1 MSGRNAPGAPPHNHD
16 TRSAR
21 GGRHRFAAPR
31 NAGRHSCR
39 GAPPQVQ
46 YRGGPASSRN
56 RTIASGAESLR
67 ALVLVALL
75 AACAPK
81 QQEPGAWQEGDGH
94 RWRELAVG
102 VGKGAGFTAMA
113 PSRTGVRFVNRVPAD
128 SIFANRHLAH
138 GAGVALG
145 DVDGDGRTDVFVA
158 GTIEPSALYRNAG
171 GWKFEDVTAR
181 SGITTAGR
189 HATGA
194 AFADVDGDGDQ
205 DLLVAMLG
213 APLALWVNDGK
224 GRFTDGSRS
233 AGFDAAYGATSL
245 ALADVDADGD
255 LDLYVA
261 TYKTRNA
268 MDVYPPQ
275 VRAFDQVVR
284 RRGDRYEVVDR
295 FRADFRV
302 TERADLGAVVRTQ
315 RADPDLFYINDGR
328 GRFSRQP
335 LAGSPRFLDEDGKPL
350 AEEPDFFG
358 LAAAFHDVNAD
369 GRPDLYVCND
379 FEDPDQV
386 WINQGAG
393 TFRLIDRRAI
403 RATSNSCMSVAFAD
417 VDADGA
423 QDIFT
428 ADMLALEDGRR
439 KTQVPTHT
447 PLPKRAGLEDDRP
460 QMQRN
465 ALQLSRG
472 DGTFAQAAEAAGV
485 DASGWTWG
493 SAFSDVDLDGRPDL
507 LLATGHVHDVMDADT
522 WERIRTQHLQYDWR
536 REIGLFPRLPLRNVA
551 FRNRGDGTFENASA
565 TWRFGTAEDVS
576 HAVATA
582 DLDGDGDEDAV
593 VTRLDAEPL
602 LLRSDARAGRVLV
615 RLRGEAGNTAGVGA
629 RVHVRAGTLP
639 VQSREVQGA
648 GLYLAGSDGGLT
660 FATGDADSLTID
672 VTWPG
677 GARSVVRARP
687 NREYVIMESGAKRI
701 LDGDRPTAAP
711 PLFSDASSLLGH
723 RHADSLF
730 DDFARQ
736 PLLDMR
742 LSQLGPGASWADVDG
757 DGDEDL
763 LVPSGRGGSL
773 AFLRNDG
780 GRFARVALGGVA
792 ALDQTSALAVPGAD
806 GRLSLLVGQATWE
819 AESPAAA
826 LAAARVLQLGVRGTP
841 APAIAGDTASAGAMA
856 LADVDTDGDLDLFVG
871 GRAVPGSYP
880 VAGASRLYRNEGG
893 RWVAD
898 AVIAD
903 AGLVS
908 GAIFSDVDAD
918 GDPDLVLAVDWGPIR
933 LHLNTGGRF
942 AAAPAS
948 WGLGELAG
956 RWNGIAAGDL
966 DGDGRM
972 DLVATS
978 WGRNVRHRASRE
990 RPLVLLAGNFDDNGS
1005 LDLLET
1011 RWDPERKAHVPLV
1024 GLGRLTVAAPSL
1036 RARVGGYAAF
1046 ADMTAEQ
1053 LLGDRMARTARLQAT
1068 TLEHVMLI
1076 NRGGRFE
1083 ARPLPAAAQLAPSF
1097 GVTVA
1102 DFDGD
1107 GHEDVAL
1114 AQNFFQTEIESP
1126 RYDAGRGLL
1135 LLGDGRGGLRP
1146 VPASGIVAWGD
1157 QRGVATA
1164 DYDRDGRADLAIA
1177 QNGGETKLFHNTGGR
1192 PGLRVRIDAGVG
1204 NPNGY
1209 GATVRVTYADG
1220 TRGPA
1225 REIHGGGGFWS
1236 LDGATAVLGLAG
1248 EPRSIVVRWPGGAE
1262 TTTDVPRGERNIV
1275 VRRGATLAA
1284 GGPGR

>member
-1 MSGRNAPGAPPHNHD
+1 MLLPLLA
-16 TRSAR
+16 T
-21 GGRHRFAAPR
+21 AAL
-31 NAGRHSCR
+31 G
-39 GAPPQVQ
+39 
-46 YRGGPASSRN
+46 
-56 RTIASGAESLR
+56 
-67 ALVLVALL
+67 
-75 AACAPK
+75 AACAPR
-81 QQEPGAWQEGDGH
+81 QQEPGAWQEADGH
-94 RWRELAVG
+94 RWRELRVSVG
-102 VGKGAGFTAMA
+102 GEAGFTAMS

-145 DVDGDGRTDVFVA
+145 DVDGDGRTDVFLA
-158 GTIEPSALYRNAG
+158 GTLEPSVLYRNAG
-171 GWKFEDVTAR
+171 AWKFEDVTAR
-181 SGITTAGR
+181 SGISTAGR
-189 HATGA
+189 RATGA

-213 APLALWVNDGK
+213 APLALWLNDGA
-224 GRFTDGSRS
+224 GRFTDGSRA
-233 AGFDAAYGATSL
+233 AGFDAAHGATSL

-284 RRGDRYEVVDR
+284 RRGDRYEVVER

-302 TERADLGAVVRTQ
+302 VERPDLGAVVRTQ
-315 RADPDLFYINDGR
+315 RADPDLFYLNDGK
-328 GRFSRQP
+328 GRFARQP

-393 TFRLIDRRAI
+393 AFRLIDRRAI

-423 QDIFT
+423 DDIFT
-428 ADMLALEDGRR
+428 ADMLALDDRRR

-447 PLPKRAGLEDDRP
+447 PLPKRAGVEDDRP

-465 ALQLSRG
+465 ALQLSRD
-472 DGTFAQAAEAAGV
+472 DGSFAQAAEAAGV
-485 DASGWTWG
+485 EASGWTWG
-493 SAFSDVDLDGRPDL
+493 STFSDVDLDGRPDL
-507 LLATGHVHDVMDADT
+507 LLATGHAHDVMDADT

-536 REIGLFPRLPLRNVA
+536 REIGLFPRLALRNVA
-551 FRNRGDGTFENASA
+551 FRNRGDGTFEDASEA
-565 TWRFGTAEDVS
+565 WRFGAGEDVS

-602 LLRSDARAGRVLV
+602 LLRSETRAGRVLV
-615 RLRGEAGNTAGVGA
+615 RLRGEGGNRAGIGA
-629 RVHVRAGTLP
+629 RVRVHAGALP
-639 VQSREVQGA
+639 AQSREVQGG
-648 GLYLAGSDGGLT
+648 GLYLAGGDFGLT

-677 GARSVVRARP
+677 GARSIVQARP
-687 NREYVIMESGAKRI
+687 NREYVILESGARHI
-701 LDGDRPTAAP
+701 LDGDRPTPPP
-711 PLFSDASSLLGH
+711 PLFTDASSLLGH
-723 RHADSLF
+723 RHGDSLF

-773 AFLRNDG
+773 ALLRNDG
-780 GRFARVALGGVA
+780 GRFTRTAAGGSA
-792 ALDQTSALAVPGAD
+792 AFDQTTTLVAPGFN
-806 GRLSLLVGQATWE
+806 GRPSILVGQASWE
-819 AESPAAA
+819 AVSPAAA
-826 LAAARVLQLGVRGTP
+826 LAAPRVLQLGAGGAPVP
-841 APAIAGDTASAGAMA
+841 AVGGDTASAGAMA
-856 LADVDTDGDLDLFVG
+856 LADVDGDGDLDLFVG

-893 RWVAD
+893 RWAAD
-898 AVIAD
+898 AAIPG

-918 GDPDLVLAVDWGPIR
+918 GDPDLVLATDWGPVR
-933 LHLNTGGRF
+933 LYLNTGGSF

-948 WGLGELAG
+948 WGLGELTG

-972 DLVATS
+972 DLVVTS

-1005 LDLLET
+1005 LDLLEA

-1024 GLGRLTVAAPSL
+1024 GLGRLTVAAPGL
-1036 RARVGGYAAF
+1036 RERAGSYTAF

-1053 LLGDRMARTARLQAT
+1053 LLGDRMARVARLQAT
-1068 TLEHVMLI
+1068 TLEHVALL

-1097 GVTVA
+1097 GVTIA

-1135 LLGDGRGGLRP
+1135 LRGDGRGALQP
-1146 VPASGIVAWGD
+1146 VATSGIVAWGD
-1157 QRGVATA
+1157 QRGIATA
-1164 DYDRDGRADLAIA
+1164 DYDGDGRADLAIA
-1177 QNGGETKLFHNTGGR
+1177 QNGGETKLFHNTGAR
-1192 PGLRVRIDAGVG
+1192 PGLRVRLDAGAG
-1204 NPNGY
+1204 NPHAYN
-1209 GATVRVTYADG
+1209 AIVRVRYADG
-1220 TRGPA
+1220 ALGPA
-1225 REIHGGGGFWS
+1225 REIHGGGGYWS
-1236 LDGATAVLGLAG
+1236 LDGATQVLGLAG
-1248 EPRSIVVRWPGGAE
+1248 VPRSVVVRWPGGGE
-1262 TTTDVPRGERNIV
+1262 TTADVPRDARNIV
-1275 VRRGATLAA
+1275 VRRGPTLAERGA
-1284 GGPGR
+1284 SR